1 MSATLMLEYKL
12 IYDPIANS
20 GCHFLAVCHDCEG
33 DQLVSGVGKTAMAA
47 QLNMED
53 SMKELLLCKNLSGV
67 MVEAKRERSV
77 LEKFGCP

>member
-1 MSATLMLEYKL
+1 MGATLTLEYQVL
-12 IYDPIANS
+12 YDPSAKD
-20 GCHFLAVCHDCEG
+20 GCHFLAICHDCYG
-33 DQLVSGVGKTAMAA
+33 MQLISGVGKTALAA

-53 SMKELLLCKNLSGV
+53 SMKELLLCENLSGV